1 MSEGKLVLREIAAIL
16 LLAILAAVIPLFV
29 HSSKIAAGDTGWK
42 SPTADVADNTSGNG
56 FETDP
61 TYAYADGTPG
71 AASNVDGAGDRHLYY
86 DYGFSILSDANIE
99 GIEVRLDWW
108 LDSVDGTNSMN
119 VDLSWDGGSSWT
131 SAATDNVGSTT
142 ELTASLGG
150 PTDKWGHSWIPS
162 EFSNA
167 NFRARV
173 TCNSDDPNRD
183 FYLDWIPV
191 IVYYAPVH
199 HLEVTGGGTMTA
211 GGSNVITITAKDTS
225 GNVAIN
231 YSGTK
236 SLTFSGP
243 GTATGGQV
251 PTVGGVNIGSPVS
264 VSYTS
269 GVSDNATTTTLLAY
283 KAESTTVDVA
293 DNGINSFGAMS
304 YDLDLTVNAEAASRL
319 DLTPDGGS
327 ATAGTPF
334 SVVITAYDTYGNVAN
349 GYLGTI
355 QLTSSDTGVS
365 LPADYTFTSG
375 DNSAYTFTNRVILVT
390 PGNQTVTVTDTG
402 NGLLTNTETWSV
414 GAGTINHYTVTSDN
428 YTQQTSVSFTV
439 TVIAYDASGNMVTSD
454 NTTSVTLWS
463 DPTGMIFDGNGNG
476 IFGETGDNVTT
487 LASGTFNIQAKC
499 NTVADN
505 VTITASDGTA
515 QGINYYTIGEFRC
528 FIATAAYGTPMA
540 SEIQVLRDFRD
551 RYLVTNAPGRYF
563 VSLYYKCSPPVA
575 RFIAHH
581 DSLRAVVRGGLAPI
595 IWLTTIALKA
605 TMVQK
610 LTVLCSF
617 LITAIMTVVALIWI
631 RRTIRSKPT

>member
-29 HSSKIAAGDTGWK
+29 HSSKIAAGDTGWR
-42 SPTADVADNTSGNG
+42 SPTANVADNASGNG
-56 FETDP
+56 FETAP
-61 TYAYADGTPG
+61 EYAYADDAV

-99 GIEVRLDWW
+99 GIEVRLHWW
-108 LDSVDGTNSMN
+108 LDSVDGTNSMS

-173 TCNSDDPNRD
+173 TCNSDDPTRD

-191 IVYYAPVH
+191 IVYYAPVD
-199 HLEVTGGGTMTA
+199 HLAVTGGGTMTA
-211 GGSNVITITAKDTS
+211 GGSNVLTITAKDTR

-243 GTATGGQV
+243 SAAPDEQV
-251 PTVGGVNIGSPVS
+251 PTVGGVNIGSTVS
-264 VSYTS
+264 VTFTN
-269 GVSDNATTTTLLAY
+269 GVSDDAAATTLLAY
-283 KAESTTVDVA
+283 KDESTTVDVA
-293 DNGINSFGAMS
+293 DNGINSSGDPA
-304 YDLDLTVNAEAASRL
+304 YGLTLTVKAGLADHIGVLPKMATVVAGGTQEHTATAFDAWLNSWDVTSVTSFQIVEEG
-319 DLTPDGGS
+319 DGGYWTNNVYTS
-327 ATAGTPF
+327 EKVGTWTVRGTYGALPGDATLTVTAG
-334 SVVITAYDTYGNVAN
+334 SI
-349 GYLGTI
+349 
-355 QLTSSDTGVS
+355 
-365 LPADYTFTSG
+365 DY
-375 DNSAYTFTNRVILVT
+375 
-390 PGNQTVTVTDTG
+390 
-402 NGLLTNTETWSV
+402 
-414 GAGTINHYTVTSDN
+414 YTVTSASD
-428 YTQQTSVSFTV
+428 TQQTSVSFTV
-439 TVIAYDASGNMVTSD
+439 TVIAYDAYDNMATSD

-463 DPTGMIFDGNGNG
+463 DPTGMIFDGNSNG
-476 IFGETGDNVTT
+476 LFGETGDNVTT

-505 VTITASDGTA
+505 VTITANSGSITSSSSPYA
-515 QGINYYTIGEFRC
+515 IKEFRC

-595 IWLTTIALKA
+595 IWLATIALKA

-617 LITAIMTVVALIWI
+617 LITAIMTVVALIWL